1 MKNIYCFLL
10 LNLLGL
16 GLLFAGNTESTGR
29 FIENKGQWD
38 SRIQYRQDFK
48 GGFLLLEKDRFT
60 YSFFDL
66 SEFSEEEE
74 HHHSGTIQIPTHSYQ
89 VLFQGSNPEVTLV
102 PEKQHTDYNNYYLGN
117 DQTKWAEKVGIFHQV
132 TYKDI
137 YKGINLK
144 VEVINDQ
151 LKYTFEVSPMANPSL
166 ISMKYLGTNGI
177 STNAQGE
184 LQVQTSFS
192 TVRELKPFTYEL
204 RSSGIRKTVKCQYN
218 LSGEVVTF
226 GLPDGYDRNE
236 WLVIDPTVIFSTYS
250 GSFQDNWGFT
260 ATYDISGNAY
270 GGGIIWNAVLGSTGY
285 PLLGAYQTTYGG
297 GERDATITKFNTSGN
312 ALIFSTYLG
321 GLYADQPHS
330 LVVDANDNLFVFGRT
345 SSSNF
350 PTTANAYDPTNDIL
364 IDLFVAKFS
373 TTGALLASTYL
384 GGSGD
389 DGVCGDTIESFLN
402 MPLEYNYGDDS
413 RGEIN
418 LDNLGNVYVASCTKS
433 FDFPMVNPL
442 QGAYGG
448 GLMDGV
454 VFKMDNN
461 LSSLLFSTYL
471 GGNAADAAYG
481 INVDNNY
488 ITYVTGGTAS
498 ANFPTTPG
506 TYASAYQGGIAD
518 GFLVKIDAAG
528 GTMLAGTFMG
538 TSGYDQTYSV
548 QIENNSE
555 VYVVGQST
563 GSFPVIGPVYNN
575 PNSRQ
580 FIAKLNNNLTTVLRS
595 TTFGVTG
602 SSSPNISPTAF
613 LVDNCGNIYVAGW
626 GGTLFGYNGNSS
638 QTIGLPTTANA
649 FQANTDGQDF
659 YIIVLSKNMQTLVY
673 STFFGGSGVSEHV
686 DGGTSR
692 FDPNGIMYEA
702 VCAGCGG
709 SSNFPTTAGVWSN
722 TNNNF
727 NCNLGLFKI
736 DLELS
741 GMDANFEP
749 TDSTGT
755 VINVITEGCAP
766 LVVNFDNQCT
776 GNNPA
781 STTYLWDF
789 GMPGATSSAF
799 EPTYTYLI
807 PGTYQVMLI
816 ITDTTSC
823 NPTDTAFKTIV
834 VFGPPAVDAGPTQF
848 MCPGG
853 LGVEITCTGNGAIA
867 WTPAQYLSDSTIFN
881 PIATPPNTSL
891 FTVTVTDT
899 NGCKAS
905 DTVSVV
911 HNNYMI
917 LNAGNDSTVCSG
929 GSIQMNATSNGI
941 VPVYTWSPPVGLSNP
956 NISNPVYNFPGNQTY
971 VVSVTDSLGCTDTDT
986 VSVSV
991 FQLTVNQNTANVCQG
1006 GTISLQ
1012 LNISNAQTYSWTP
1025 GTYLSSTSVYNPT
1038 VSNPQQNITYQVFV
1052 TSVEGCQDSA
1062 TYQLNVFPLP
1072 TAVAGSDLSTCVG
1085 NNLQLN
1091 GSGGPQYQW
1100 SPPTG
1105 LSNPFISNPGVT
1117 LSSSIQYV
1125 LTVTDVNN
1133 CTDNDTV
1140 DVTIF
1145 PLPSITTGSPYAIC
1159 SDDSV
1164 MIQAF
1169 GGESYQW
1176 SPSPTLSGFF
1186 IPNPLA
1192 YPTETT
1198 VYYVLG
1204 TDINGCTSDASAI
1217 VSVTPTPVTQIFG
1230 ESDLCLG
1237 KTVNLS
1243 ASGGTTYSWST
1254 GETTQNISFTPS
1266 NDFWIYCQT
1275 FEGNCPG
1282 YPDSLLV
1289 TVNLDFPTAEFI
1301 ADPDTGW
1308 APMIVQFTNLTTNA
1322 DYYLWDFGLGNGKR
1336 SSEVNPQVVY
1346 PFAGDYTITLIAY
1359 TEKGCYDTVRH
1370 QIYAENV
1377 TLYAPSAFTPNRD
1390 GFDDEF
1396 LVGYYGIRNLHID
1409 IYSRWGNLIYSSD
1422 DKDFRWNGQYKNADC
1437 PEGVYV
1443 FVATGI
1449 GENNKEYIRKGTIT
1463 LIR

>member
-1 MKNIYCFLL
+1 MKNIYLFLIF
-10 LNLLGL
+10 NLLFLQLIL
-16 GLLFAGNTESTGR
+16 GGNTESTGR

-38 SRIQYRQDFK
+38 NRIMYRQDFK
-48 GGFLLLEKDRFT
+48 GGYLLLEKDRFT
-60 YSFFDL
+60 YTFFNL
-66 SEFSEEEE
+66 SEFSGEEG
-74 HHHSGTIQIPTHSYQ
+74 HHHHGDIQIPTHTYQ
-89 VLFQGSNPEVTLV
+89 VLFQNSNPAVQV
-102 PEKQHTDYNNYYLGN
+102 FPEGQHPDYNNYYMG
-117 DQTKWAEKVGIFHQV
+117 DDPSRWAEKVKIHRRV
-132 TYKDI
+132 IYRDI
-137 YKGINLK
+137 YKGINLI

-151 LKYTFEVSPMANPSL
+151 LKYTFEVSPMANPSQ
-166 ISMKYLGTNGI
+166 ISLKYLGTNGI
-177 STNAQGE
+177 STNSQGE

-192 TVRELKPFTYEL
+192 TVRELKPFTYEM
-204 RSSGIRKTVKCQYN
+204 SASGIRKTVRSEYL
-218 LSGEVVTF
+218 LSGEVMSF
-226 GLPDGYDRNE
+226 GLPDGYDRNQR
-236 WLVIDPTVIFSTYS
+236 LVIDPTVIFSTYT

-260 ATYDISGNAY
+260 ATYDNSGNAY
-270 GGGIIWNAVLGSTGY
+270 GGGIIWNATQGSTGY
-285 PLLGAYQTTYGG
+285 PVLGAYQTAYGG
-297 GERDATITKFNTSGN
+297 GERDATITKFNTVGN

-330 LVVDANDNLFVFGRT
+330 LVVDANDNLFVMGRT
-345 SSSNF
+345 SSPNF
-350 PTTANAYDPTNDIL
+350 PTTASAYDPTNDIL
-364 IDLFVAKFS
+364 IDLFVSKFS
-373 TTGALLASTYL
+373 ANGTLLASTYL

-389 DGVCGDTIESFLN
+389 DGVCGDTVESFLN
-402 MPLEYNYGDDS
+402 LPLEYNYGDDS

-418 LDNLGNVYVASCTKS
+418 VDNLGNIYVASCTKS

-448 GLMDGV
+448 GLMDAV
-454 VFKMDNN
+454 VFKMDNT

-481 INVDNNY
+481 INVDDNY

-498 ANFPTTPG
+498 SAFPTTPG
-506 TYASAYQGGIAD
+506 TYAASYQGGIAD
-518 GFLVKIDAAG
+518 GFLVKIDASG
-528 GTMLAGTFMG
+528 GTMLAGTFIG

-548 QIENNSE
+548 QIENNNE

-563 GSFPVIGPVYNN
+563 GSFPVTGPVYSN

-580 FIAKLNNNLTTVLRS
+580 FIAKFDNNLTTILRS

-602 SSSPNISPTAF
+602 SASPNISPTAF

-626 GGTLFGYNGNSS
+626 GGTLFGYNANSS
-638 QTIGLPTTANA
+638 QTFGLPTTANA

-659 YIIVLSKNMQTLVY
+659 YVIVLSKNMQTLVY
-673 STFFGGSGVSEHV
+673 STFFGGNGVSEHV

-692 FDPNGIMYEA
+692 FDPSGIMYEA

-722 TNNNF
+722 TNNSF

-766 LVVNFDNQCT
+766 LLVNFDNQCT

-781 STTYLWDF
+781 TTSYLWDF
-789 GMPGATSSAF
+789 GVPGGISTAF
-799 EPTYTYLI
+799 EPSYTYLV
-807 PGTYQVMLI
+807 PGTYQVMLV

-823 NPTDTAFKTIV
+823 NPTDTAYKTIV
-834 VFGPPAVDAGPTQF
+834 VYGPPAVDAGPTQY

-853 LGVEITCTGNGAIA
+853 LGVELSSIGSGAVA
-867 WTPAQYLSDSTIFN
+867 WTPALYLNDSTINN
-881 PIATPPNTSL
+881 PIATPPNTAL
-891 FTVTVTDT
+891 FTVTVIDS
-899 NGCKAS
+899 NGCVAS

-929 GSIQMNATSNGI
+929 GAIQMNATSNGI
-941 VPVYTWSPPVGLSNP
+941 SPVYTWVPPVGLSNP

-971 VVSVTDSLGCTDTDT
+971 VVSVIDSLGCFDTDT

-991 FQLTVNQNTANVCQG
+991 FQLTVNQNTSSVCQG
-1006 GTISLQ
+1006 GVITLQ
-1012 LNISNAQTYSWTP
+1012 LNISNAQTYSWSP

-1038 VSNPQQNITYQVFV
+1038 VTNPQQSITYQVFV
-1052 TSVEGCQDSA
+1052 TSVEGCQDSS

-1072 TAVAGSDLSTCVG
+1072 TAVAGNDQSTCSG
-1085 NNLQLN
+1085 NTLQLN
-1091 GSGGPQYQW
+1091 GSGAVQYQW

-1105 LSNPFISNPGVT
+1105 LSNPFISNPIVN
-1117 LSSSIQYV
+1117 LSASTEYV

-1133 CTDNDTV
+1133 CSDTDTLN
-1140 DVTIF
+1140 VTIF
-1145 PLPSITTGSPYAIC
+1145 PLPVITTGSPYSIC
-1159 SDDSV
+1159 SDDTV

-1176 SPSPTLSGFF
+1176 SQSPTLSSFF
-1186 IPNPLA
+1186 VSNPLA
-1192 YPTETT
+1192 FPDETT
-1198 VYYVLG
+1198 MYYVVG
-1204 TDINGCTSDASAI
+1204 TDMNGCTGDASAT
-1217 VSVTPTPVTQIFG
+1217 VNVTPTPVTQIFG

-1237 KTVNLS
+1237 QTVKLN
-1243 ASGGTTYSWST
+1243 ASGGNTYSWST
-1254 GETTQNISFTPS
+1254 GETTPNISLIPS
-1266 NDFWIYCQT
+1266 SDFWVYCQT
-1275 FEGNCPG
+1275 FAGNCPG
-1282 YPDSLLV
+1282 YPDSIFV
-1289 TVNLDFPTAEFI
+1289 TVNQDFPTAEFF

-1308 APMIVQFTNLTTNA
+1308 APMVVQFTNLSTNA
-1322 DYYLWDFGLGNGKR
+1322 DYFQWDFGLGNGKR
-1336 SSEVNPQVVY
+1336 SSELNPQEVY
-1346 PFAGDYTITLIAY
+1346 PFAGDFTVTLIAY

-1370 QIYAENV
+1370 NIFAENV
-1377 TLYAPSAFTPNRD
+1377 TLFAPSVFTPNGD

-1396 LVGYYGIRNLHID
+1396 LVGYYGIKNLHID
-1409 IYSRWGNLIYSSD
+1409 IYSRWGMLIYSSD
-1422 DKDFRWNGQYKNADC
+1422 DKDFRWNGRYKDADC

-1449 GENNKEYIRKGTIT
+1449 GENNKEYIRKGTVT